1 MRDRLAMLKACGWL
15 SALSIPDKDVE
26 NHILRIFALA
36 LGGAS
41 AAVMRACGKS
51 IPEFA
56 WQEYGGDP
64 VPVIIAHLGLKRANV
79 EHNSLVQLERAYRS
93 ILLDS
98 PEVPRLL
105 GRLLSIPS
113 ETPSLSNAKVFLPDL
128 ASLVGSTRAEI
139 LEICRIALLA
149 TAAGTDAVAS
159 EGGDFLPALALS
171 YARDWDL
178 QTCCALLRASAYL
191 KMGHLHDRQW
201 AVEWLLDQQI
211 SDGSFGLLRPEAAYR
226 GAAVDWRDYF
236 DRTIHAIWALS
247 DLRAGSGMA
256 LFLEI

>member
-1 MRDRLAMLKACGWL
+1 MQKACGWL

-26 NHILRIFALA
+26 SHILRIFALA
-36 LGGAS
+36 VSGAS
-41 AAVMRACGKS
+41 DAKVRACGKRM
-51 IPEFA
+51 PEFA

-64 VPVIIAHLGLKRANV
+64 VPVIIAHLALKRAST
-79 EHNSLVQLERAYRS
+79 EHSSLTQLARTYRS

-105 GRLLSIPS
+105 GRLLSILS
-113 ETPSLSNAKVFLPDL
+113 ETPSSSNARVCLPEL
-128 ASLVGSTRAEI
+128 GSLVRATRAEI
-139 LEICRIALLA
+139 VEICRIALLES
-149 TAAGTDAVAS
+149 AAGTISVAS
-159 EGGDFLPALALS
+159 EGSEFLPALALS

-178 QTCCALLRASAYL
+178 QTCCALLRTSAYL
-191 KMGHLHDRQW
+191 RVNHLQERHW

-226 GAAVDWRDYF
+226 GAATVDWHDYF
-236 DRTIHAIWALS
+236 DRTIHAVWALS

-256 LFLEI
+256 LFLGI